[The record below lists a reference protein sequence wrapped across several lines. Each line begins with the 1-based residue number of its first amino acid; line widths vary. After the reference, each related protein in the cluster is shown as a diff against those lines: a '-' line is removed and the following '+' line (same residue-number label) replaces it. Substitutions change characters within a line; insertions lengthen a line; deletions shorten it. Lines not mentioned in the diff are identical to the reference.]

1 MKFIKQEID
10 FTKQEIKEAIDIVI
24 GDGGLKSDEVI
35 KILEMWAKNETI
47 VIDDIGQIYNPEKRG
62 TKWAKNLIAN

>member
-35 KILEMWAKNETI
+35 KILEMWAKNEENKSNI
-47 VIDDIGQIYNPEKRG
+47 V
-62 TKWAKNLIAN
+62 